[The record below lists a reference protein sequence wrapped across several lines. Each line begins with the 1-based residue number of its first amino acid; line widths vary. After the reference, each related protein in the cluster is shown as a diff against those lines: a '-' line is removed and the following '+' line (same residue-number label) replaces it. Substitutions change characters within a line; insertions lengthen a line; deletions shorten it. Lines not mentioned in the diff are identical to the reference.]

1 MGYSNF
7 KLNGTAIKN
16 PSSFDMEYYTLTQS
30 TRVANGDMVMDF
42 VANKRK
48 FNLGYEAIQSS
59 DLNKIIDILWTQLAT
74 TKQCFVKLEYIDDGV
89 PKEATVYS
97 GSIPKNLP
105 RATTGKQWV
114 WKDVKL
120 SLIEK

>member
-7 KLNGTAIKN
+7 KLDGTAIKN

-48 FNLGYEAIQSS
+48 FNLSYEAIQSQ
-59 DLNKIIDILWTQLAT
+59 DLNKIIDILWTRLAT
-74 TKQCFVKLEYIDDGV
+74 TKQCFLTLSYLDDGV
-89 PKEATVYS
+89 EKSATVYS
-97 GSIPKNLP
+97 GSIPKNLH
-105 RATTGKQWV
+105 RATTGKTWT
-114 WKDVKL
+114 WKDVKI

>member
-16 PSSFDMEYYTLTQS
+16 PSAFDIELYTLTQS

-48 FNLGYEAIQSS
+48 FNLQYDAIQSR
-59 DLNKIIDILWTQLAT
+59 DLNRIIDILWTQLAT
-74 TKQCFVKLEYIDDGV
+74 TKQCFVTLDYLDDGV
-89 PKEATVYS
+89 AKQATVYS
-97 GSIPKNLP
+97 GSIHKNLH
-105 RATTGKQWV
+105 RAGGTNWV

>member
-16 PSSFDMEYYTLTQS
+16 PSSFDIELYTLTQS

-48 FNLGYEAIQSS
+48 FNFQYSAIQSK
-59 DLNKIIDILWTQLAT
+59 DLNAIIDILWTQLAE
-74 TKQCFVKLEYIDDGV
+74 TKQCFVTLDYLDDGV
-89 PKEATVYS
+89 AKQAIVYS
-97 GSIPKNLP
+97 GSIPKNLH
-105 RATTGKQWV
+105 RAGGTNWV

>member
-7 KLNGTAIKN
+7 RLNGTPIKN
-16 PSSFDMEYYTLTQS
+16 PTSFDMEYYTLTQS

-48 FNLGYEAIQSS
+48 FNFGYEAIQSP

-74 TKQCFVKLEYIDDGV
+74 TKQCFLTLTYIDDGEA
-89 PKEATVYS
+89 KTATVYA
-97 GSIPKNLP
+97 GAIPKNLH
-105 RATTGKQWV
+105 RGTSGKIWT
-114 WKDVKL
+114 WKDVKF